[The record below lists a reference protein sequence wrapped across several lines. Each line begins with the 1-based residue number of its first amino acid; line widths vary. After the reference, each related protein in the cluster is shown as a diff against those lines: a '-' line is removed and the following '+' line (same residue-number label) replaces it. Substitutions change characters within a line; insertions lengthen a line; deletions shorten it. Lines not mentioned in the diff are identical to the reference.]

1 MKNNTLK
8 KIICCALC
16 AVTVLSMPLS
26 AIAAEVNSAPVIY
39 VGEISD
45 NALYK
50 NPNKNGSEVVFDVNS
65 SAFIGSVT
73 KVLAGFLLEDS
84 KQSATPIA
92 AGIKEIMT
100 PILCAPTGASLDSN
114 VGAWYYAQPI
124 SEYKADTIYSEN
136 MKAVIEASAGYVSE
150 NEIFFFSYD
159 WRMDPFDNAEYLYDF
174 IDHVKVM
181 TNSKKVSLL
190 AVGSGG
196 VVVNTYLHEHED
208 HAKNS
213 VASIVFFNCSLLGN
227 AVIGD
232 FMKGR
237 VARLAIDEDN
247 FLENIPNITGEH
259 RGNAFMDFVSE
270 DSLKIISGISGNLL
284 GAGSLSNLVGSL
296 FWEIFE
302 MIAKGEDLHKTIGKG
317 YNNFAL
323 SSSADA
329 IFNDFLKEY
338 LRNMPGLWALV
349 PQNAYADAVEFMFD
363 LGAIENDVLA
373 DKIIDYR
380 KVLSDTAVTLNTAKN
395 NGINVNVVAGYGLQI
410 LPVTISLDDDSDS
423 IESTKY
429 ASVGAVTADNSTE
442 GGHFSYCLS
451 SRHNH
456 KSPAEDID
464 ASYCAL
470 PESTWFINKLPHGD
484 MSNSSVADFVVWL
497 LFSRSQRTVREN
509 ASYPQYLKYNKYGAL
524 KAASAIDENE
534 LFAGD
539 VDSDGVVKA
548 ADARLA
554 LRISVGLENASK
566 ETKLLA
572 DVDGDGAVKAADARL
587 ILRYSVGLET
597 SFPVNK

>member
-8 KIICCALC
+8 KIICCILC

-26 AIAAEVNSAPVIY
+26 AIAAEVNSVPVIY
-39 VGEISD
+39 VGGISD
-45 NALYK
+45 NALYR

-65 SAFIGSVT
+65 SAFVGSVT
-73 KVLAGFLLEDS
+73 KILAGFLLGDA
-84 KQSATPIA
+84 KQQATPII
-92 AGIKEIMT
+92 AGIKEIMD
-100 PILCAPTGASLDSN
+100 PILCAPTGASLESN
-114 VGAWYYAQPI
+114 VGPWYYSQPI
-124 SEYKADTIYSEN
+124 SEYKADSIYN
-136 MKAVIEASAGYVSE
+136 KNIQAIASAASQYVSE
-150 NEIFFFSYD
+150 NKIFFFSYD
-159 WRMDPFDNAEYLYDF
+159 WRMDAFDNAEYLYDF

-181 TNSKKVSLL
+181 TKSSKVSLL
-190 AVGSGG
+190 AVGAGG
-196 VVVNTYLHEHED
+196 VIVNTYLHEHEE
-208 HAKNS
+208 HAKSS

-227 AVIGD
+227 AVVGD

-237 VARLAIDEDN
+237 VARLAVDENN
-247 FLENIPNITGEH
+247 FLDNIPNITGEH
-259 RGNAFMDFVSE
+259 RGTAFMDFVSE
-270 DSLKIISGISGNLL
+270 DSLAIISGISGNLL
-284 GAGSLSNLVGSL
+284 GEGSLSNLIGSL
-296 FWEIFE
+296 FWEVFE

-329 IFNDFLKEY
+329 IYNDFLKDY

-349 PQNAYADAVEFMFD
+349 PQNSYDAAVEFMFEY
-363 LGAIENDVLA
+363 GMIENDVLA

-380 KVLSDTAVTLNTAKN
+380 DVLIDTPVTLNTAKN

-429 ASVGAVTADNSTE
+429 ASVGAVTTDNTTE
-442 GGHFSYCLS
+442 SGHRSYCLN

-484 MSNSSVADFVVWL
+484 MSNSSVAEFVVWL
-497 LFSRSQRTVREN
+497 LFSHSQRTVREN

-524 KAASAIDENE
+524 KAASAVDENE

-539 VDSDGVVKA
+539 VNSDGNVTA

-554 LRISVGLENASK
+554 LRISVGLENVSK

-572 DVDGDGAVKAADARL
+572 DVDGNGTVTAADARL
-587 ILRYSVGLET
+587 ILRYSVGLEN